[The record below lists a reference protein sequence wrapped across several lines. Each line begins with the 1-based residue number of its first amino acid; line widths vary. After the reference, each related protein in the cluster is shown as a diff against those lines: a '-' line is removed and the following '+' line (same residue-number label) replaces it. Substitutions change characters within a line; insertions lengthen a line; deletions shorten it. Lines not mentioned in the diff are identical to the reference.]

1 MQGAAF
7 SGGETECIE
16 MAVKQFKFT
25 VDGLKRLEEELDRLK
40 TVTRAE
46 VSEKIKVARSFGDL
60 SENSEYD
67 EAKNEQARVEARIA
81 ELEMMVK
88 NAVIIEEDA
97 SGANK
102 IGFGSKVK
110 LRDIEMDEEL
120 DIVLVGSAEAD
131 PMNGAISDES
141 PIGAALIGKKVG
153 ATVVAETPSGELK
166 FKVLEVS
173 K

>member
-1 MQGAAF
+1 
-7 SGGETECIE
+7 
-16 MAVKQFKFT
+16 MAVKQFKLT
-25 VDGLKRLEEELDRLK
+25 ADGLKRLEEELDRLK

-81 ELEMMVK
+81 ELETMVK
-88 NAVIIEEDA
+88 NAVIVEEE
-97 SGANK
+97 SGKGKK

-110 LRDIEMDEEL
+110 LHDVEMDE
-120 DIVLVGSAEAD
+120 DIVVTLVGSAEAD
-131 PMNGAISDES
+131 PMQGNISDES
-141 PIGAALIGKKVG
+141 PIGKALMGKKVG
-153 ATVVAETPSGELK
+153 NTVVAETPAGELK
-166 FKVLEVS
+166 FKVLEIS

>member
-1 MQGAAF
+1 MK
-7 SGGETECIE
+7 EIV
-16 MAVKQFKFT
+16 MT
-25 VDGLKRLEEELDRLK
+25 VEGLKKLQDELEHLK
-40 TVTRAE
+40 TVERKE
-46 VSEKIKVARSFGDL
+46 VAEKIKVALSFGDL

-88 NAVIIEEDA
+88 NAVIVEEDA

-110 LRDIEMDEEL
+110 LRDIEMDEVL

-166 FKVLEVS
+166 FKVLEIS